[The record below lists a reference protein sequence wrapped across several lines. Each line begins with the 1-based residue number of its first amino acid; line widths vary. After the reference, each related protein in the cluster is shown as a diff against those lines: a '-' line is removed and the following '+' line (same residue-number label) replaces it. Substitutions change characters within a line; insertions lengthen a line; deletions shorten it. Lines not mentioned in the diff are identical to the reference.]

1 MRTIY
6 VSPEFPLNR
15 RMRKDV
21 RRGKMQVVR
30 ESGERSSLGGGIP
43 SGKRQA
49 RRDFRVTKSPLVCM
63 ADNGAEIDQLGG
75 GGTQMWA
82 VLENPGDGHPD
93 VDILREVDNT
103 LASAKRAHALP
114 DLNPY
119 FVRQLNRYETAL
131 CDGADLLREIRHTVA
146 FIGNIGVG
154 KTSMICG
161 LTGLTVRNKE
171 GHDVPALK
179 VGMGRTTICEVCIE
193 RGHRENQYELRAQPR
208 DDEEVKKDIADWCEY
223 QIRVALADNTQV
235 EGEKIGV
242 SGELDRAIRNMSNL
256 AVRRD
261 RKPDGSQERV
271 DLAKNLAAEIGNVD
285 KFRSEVLKRINLS
298 QRTLRKIEGDSPEWL
313 RKNFADI
320 NDGRNPVFSIPERMT
335 VVVPHHLLG
344 EKEKQSGLEIS
355 ILDTKGVDEI
365 AFRGDL
371 AQHFDDPHT
380 IIALCSGFVDAPDL
394 AAQQHL
400 ERARES
406 GVGRSIAEKTSIL
419 VLPKGNE
426 AMRGGG
432 DHQSVEDAYE
442 DKSDQIKAAI
452 YPLGVGEIPDI
463 FYNAEQDKKA
473 VADKVRAFF
482 VDRAKMLRGHHRE
495 RLRKLNETVN
505 NFLKNREEAAF
516 LVQQEA
522 AAQRLTNRIVGQD
535 IDAPDSK
542 IQDELIVEMHGVRH
556 AGYLRASVARM
567 GLWHNFNY
575 YDILGFGARKI
586 AHARIKGWLHDF
598 KVTTD
603 DILSEEGLS
612 KAHGFVRE
620 IWEWL
625 DGTDGAREK
634 LLKGVEQECAAAF
647 KISLQGEN
655 AQHRLWGPSREEWG
669 KGPGYKNRVA
679 MCNHTWFDREVA
691 TEVARHIES
700 QFINGWRDIMKELR
714 DRLSVESPP
723 PQ

>member
-21 RRGKMQVVR
+21 RRGKLQVIR
-30 ESGERSSLGGGIP
+30 EGGENSSLGGG
-43 SGKRQA
+43 
-49 RRDFRVTKSPLVCM
+49 
-63 ADNGAEIDQLGG
+63 GA
-75 GGTQMWA
+75 QMWA
-82 VLENPGDGHPD
+82 VLENPGNGHPD

-103 LASAKRAHALP
+103 LASAKIARALP

-119 FVRQLNRYETAL
+119 FVRQLDRYERAL
-131 CDGADLLREIRHTVA
+131 CDGANLLRGIRHTVA
-146 FIGNIGVG
+146 FIGNVGIG
-154 KTSMICG
+154 KTSMICR
-161 LTGLTVRNKE
+161 LAELTVRNKE
-171 GHDVPALK
+171 GHDVPVLR
-179 VGMGRTTICEVCIE
+179 VGKGRTTICEVCIE
-193 RGHRENQYELRAQPR
+193 RGHRENRYALRAQPR
-208 DDEEVKKDIADWCEY
+208 AEDEVEKDIADWCEY
-223 QIRVALADNTQV
+223 QIRIASADNAQV

-256 AVRRD
+256 AVRAKRD
-261 RKPDGSQERV
+261 HEPRM
-271 DLAKNLAAEIGNVD
+271 DLAKKLAAEIGDVD
-285 KFRSEVLKRINLS
+285 KFRAEVLKRINLS
-298 QRTLRKIEGDSPEWL
+298 QRTLREIEGDSPEWL

-320 NDGRNPVFSIPERMT
+320 NDGRNPEFSIPERMT
-335 VVVPHHLLG
+335 VVVPRHLLG

-355 ILDTKGVDEI
+355 ILDTKGVDDT

-371 AQHFDDPHT
+371 ARHFDDPSA

-406 GVGRSIAEKTSIL
+406 GVGRSISEKTSIL
-419 VLPKGNE
+419 VLPKNDE
-426 AMRGGG
+426 ATR
-432 DHQSVEDAYE
+432 DDDDNQTVEDAYE
-442 DKSDQIKAAI
+442 DKRDQMKAAI
-452 YPLGVGEIPDI
+452 FQLGVGDIPDA
-463 FYNAEQDKKA
+463 FYNAEKDDKEA
-473 VADKVRAFF
+473 TDKVRAFF
-482 VDRAKMLRGHHRE
+482 VDRAKILRGHHRD
-495 RLRKLNETVN
+495 RLWKLNETVN
-505 NFLKNREEAAF
+505 NLLNNREGAEF
-516 LVQQEA
+516 LAQQEA
-522 AAQRLTNRIVGQD
+522 AAQRLTNRIAGQD
-535 IDAPDSK
+535 IDVPGSK
-542 IQDELIVEMHGVRH
+542 IQDELVVEMHGVRY

-575 YDILGFGARKI
+575 YDILGFSARKI

-598 KVTTD
+598 NVTVT

-634 LLKGVEQECAAAF
+634 LLKSIEQESAAAF
-647 KISLQGEN
+647 QVSLQGEN
-655 AQHRLWGPSREEWG
+655 AQHRLWGPSQDEWG

-679 MCNHTWFDREVA
+679 THNQTWFDREVA

-723 PQ
+723 SQ